1 MDVRR
6 KQNETVGGMMRRFS
20 RLVQQSRILPQ
31 AKDSRFY
38 RKKKSERQN
47 KNRAIMR
54 EELRFLRKRLE
65 KLGKY
70 SEETFEEEKRKIKQR
85 LDL

>member
-6 KQNETVGGMMRRFS
+6 KQNETVSGMMRRFS

-70 SEETFEEEKRKIKQR
+70 SEETFEEEKRKIKQK

>member
-6 KQNETVGGMMRRFS
+6 KQNETVSGMMRRFS

>member
-6 KQNETVGGMMRRFS
+6 KKNETVSGMMRRFS

-70 SEETFEEEKRKIKQR
+70 SEETFEEEKRRIKQK